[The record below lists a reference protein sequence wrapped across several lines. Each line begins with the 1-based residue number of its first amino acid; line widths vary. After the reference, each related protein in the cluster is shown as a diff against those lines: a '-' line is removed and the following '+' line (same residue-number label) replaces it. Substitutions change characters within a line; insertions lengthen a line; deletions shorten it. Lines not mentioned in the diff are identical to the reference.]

1 MTDGDVKL
9 ISARLESMEGLIE
22 RIETLLQKEIS
33 DLKTEQIADLRRQ
46 IERIADDQRRV
57 WEAVRSLENARNQAH
72 GGGKV
77 LSGLI
82 TGIIAIISS
91 SAAAVFITKF
101 LK

>member
-9 ISARLESMEGLIE
+9 ISARLESMESLIE

-46 IERIADDQRRV
+46 IERIADDQRRS
-57 WEAVRSLENARNQAH
+57 WDAIRALETVRDRAH

-77 LSGLI
+77 LSGLV
-82 TGIIAIISS
+82 TGLIAIVSS

-101 LK
+101 MK